1 MNPTDQSH
9 GPDSEWELLLH
20 GFLDGELDAAHSLR
34 YEQHLGQCSHC
45 ATELEKFAAM
55 KRVIAQESVRWP
67 VPEALRERILSAISE
82 ESRAG
87 REAITVPEEIAA
99 SKLLNA
105 LRESFGVIKRWS
117 FVPSLAVLAASLF
130 LVLMP
135 PQVSTPLED
144 QLVANHVRSLLANHL
159 TDVESSDQHTVKP
172 WFSGKLNFS
181 PPVVDLAAR
190 GFPLIG
196 GRIDYL
202 ESRVVAALIYR
213 RNGHVINVFIWP
225 ASSSSRTSAVKEGYN
240 LVNWTQAGLNF
251 WIVSDLNAVELKEFQ
266 EDFAEAAPR

>member
-1 MNPTDQSH
+1 MNPTDH
-9 GPDSEWELLLH
+9 DHDPDSEWELLLH
-20 GFLDGELDAAHSLR
+20 GFLDGELDAVHSLR
-34 YEQHLGQCSHC
+34 YEQHLAQCAQCS
-45 ATELEKFAAM
+45 TQLERFAAM
-55 KRVIAQESVRWP
+55 KRVIAQDNVRWP
-67 VPEALRERILSAISE
+67 VPDALRGRILSAISE
-82 ESRAG
+82 ESHVG
-87 REAITVPEEIAA
+87 RETIAEENAA
-99 SKLLNA
+99 SKLRNA
-105 LRESFGVIKRWS
+105 LRESFAALKRWS
-117 FVPSLAVLAASLF
+117 FIPSLAVLAASLF

-135 PQVSTPLED
+135 PRVSTPLED
-144 QLVANHVRSLLANHL
+144 ELVANHVRSLLANHL

-225 ASSSSRTSAVKEGYN
+225 ASSSSRVTAVKEGYN
-240 LVNWTQAGLNF
+240 LINWTQAGLNF